1 MLAERYRPTDLADV
15 VGQERAVAQVR
26 RVLERG
32 WGGRAWW
39 ITGTSGTGKSALARI
54 IASVGADDFYVEK
67 LDAQLLTPARLRDVE
82 ADMRFRAMSAKPG
95 KAYIVNEAH
104 GLRRDAIQLLLVI
117 LERLPALVCIV
128 FTTTK
133 SGQASLFEDM
143 GDDGDAAPL
152 VSRCIELVL
161 ESGPEAR
168 KAMAMRAKAIARRE
182 GIDGL
187 PDSVY
192 LDAVEQTRGNMRMLL
207 SRIESGQFA
216 EDAKYREGL
225 RRELAMI
232 GSTKG
237 EAAEERRQRIRE
249 LLAK

>member
-1 MLAERYRPTDLADV
+1 
-15 VGQERAVAQVR
+15 
-26 RVLERG
+26 
-32 WGGRAWW
+32 
-39 ITGTSGTGKSALARI
+39 
-54 IASVGADDFYVEK
+54 
-67 LDAQLLTPARLRDVE
+67 
-82 ADMRFRAMSAKPG
+82 
-95 KAYIVNEAH
+95 
-104 GLRRDAIQLLLVI
+104 
-117 LERLPALVCIV
+117 
-128 FTTTK
+128 
-133 SGQASLFEDM
+133 M

-168 KAMAMRAKAIARRE
+168 KAMAMRAKAIARQE

-187 PDSVY
+187 PDSGY